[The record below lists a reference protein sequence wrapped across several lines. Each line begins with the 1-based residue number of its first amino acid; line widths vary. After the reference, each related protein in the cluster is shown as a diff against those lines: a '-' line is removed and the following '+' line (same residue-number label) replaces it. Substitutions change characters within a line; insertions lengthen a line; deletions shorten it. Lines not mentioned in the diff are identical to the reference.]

1 MNNFTVYRHT
11 TPSGKVYIGITRQNP
26 IRRWRPDGSGY
37 KENNHFWN
45 AICCYGWDNITHEII
60 ASGLK
65 KDEACEMEKALIAEH
80 DAMNPNKGYNG
91 TIGGENPQH
100 SEETRRKISEAAKAR
115 DMSGARNPNY
125 GNHKLAGENN
135 PHYGKRFSAEVRQ
148 RMSEGRKGKGTQPKS
163 EATKQKMRENHAGGN
178 APKQVVCIETGE
190 IFKSINEAARAKGL
204 NKKVISNCCRGII
217 HYNTAGGCHWQF
229 L

>member
-1 MNNFTVYRHT
+1 MNSFTVYRHT

-26 IRRWRPDGSGY
+26 IRRWRSDGSGY

-60 ASGLK
+60 ASGLT
-65 KDEACEMEKALIAEH
+65 KDEACEMEIALIAEH

-135 PHYGKRFSAEVRQ
+135 PHYGKCFSAEVRK

-163 EATKQKMRENHAGGN
+163 EATKQRMRENHAGGN
-178 APKQVVCIETGE
+178 APKQVLCVETGE
-190 IFKSINEAARAKGL
+190 IYKSINDAARAVNI

-217 HYNTAGGCHWQF
+217 HYNTAGGYHWQF
-229 L
+229 I